1 MTPIMTKLT
10 KILVVVMITIS
21 ATSTPLALMVSSS
34 LVKRSPE
41 NTRQGDEFDHL
52 NEDLEDYSI
61 WNPSPVYRGVGN
73 GAPIPHPQV

>member
-1 MTPIMTKLT
+1 M
-10 KILVVVMITIS
+10 VVMVAIS
-21 ATSTPLALMVSSS
+21 ATSTPLALMLSSS
-34 LVKRSPE
+34 PSLE
-41 NTRQGDEFDHL
+41 NMKKGDEFYHL